1 MTCTYNLCKQRLRYI
16 SNYMCNVNHL
26 TLHTTTTQPA
36 DCICHFDFVVSVPDT
51 EWHIETSGGSKL
63 TYFKGLSLQQV
74 IDSFYESNDKNDHI
88 VSIKNLAH

>member
-1 MTCTYNLCKQRLRYI
+1 MAQIEKAFKKDMADFNASC
-16 SNYMCNVNHL
+16 SNPVE
-26 TLHTTTTQPA
+26 A
-36 DCICHFDFVVSVPDT
+36 VVSVPDT
-51 EWHIETSGGSKL
+51 EWHIETSEGSKL

>member
-1 MTCTYNLCKQRLRYI
+1 MSTDYKAMLESTSNHQPTI
-16 SNYMCNVNHL
+16 SNPVE
-26 TLHTTTTQPA
+26 A
-36 DCICHFDFVVSVPDT
+36 VVSVPDT
-51 EWHIETSGGSKL
+51 EWHIETSEGSKL